1 MELKLNTDQVQV
13 ETGLGTID
21 IWQVEGSEIFTIEI
35 FPPNQSEE
43 SFEKAEFTNVW
54 SVLETACNM
63 DFVKFTHRPK
73 EWTWEQVCDMEQLA
87 VTAIFEMLSTIQNLE
102 DFKDTKLKDGTPV
115 YESLKVIRNKYNDDY
130 CAYCGCVLD
139 DTNRRQNEHEI
150 TICEDCF
157 IHEQAKKRGL

>member
-1 MELKLNTDQVQV
+1 
-13 ETGLGTID
+13 
-21 IWQVEGSEIFTIEI
+21 
-35 FPPNQSEE
+35 
-43 SFEKAEFTNVW
+43 
-54 SVLETACNM
+54 M
-63 DFVKFTHRPK
+63 DFVKFTHVPK
-73 EWTWEQVCDMEQLA
+73 NWTWEQVCDMEQLA

-115 YESLKVIRNKYNDDY
+115 YESLRVIRNKYNDDY

-157 IHEQAKKRGL
+157 IQEQAKKRGL